1 MAQSRVTAIFL
12 TLSSAVLLAA
22 CGDSDTPSSNGSA
35 GPATTSDATVAWA
48 NGACTASTDLDA
60 AVQSAGEKIRAVDAS
75 GSPDEVRS
83 QVKDAVTEVQ
93 DAAANLARVLAGK
106 PGGVVPETAQ
116 AQEDLLVAG
125 TAAQGAVDK
134 LDSASD
140 QVEAAKTPEELTSSL
155 AGLKTAAA
163 EAATGL
169 AAYREAVRNVIVG
182 SAEAV
187 KYAFEA
193 APACQSL
200 IVAASA
206 SASPTS

>member
-22 CGDSDTPSSNGSA
+22 CGDSDSPSTNGSA
-35 GPATTSDATVAWA
+35 GPETTSDATVAWA
-48 NGACTASTDLDA
+48 NGVCTASTELDA
-60 AVQSAGEKIRAVDAS
+60 SVQSAGDKIRAVDAS
-75 GSPDEVRS
+75 TAPDEVRS
-83 QVKDAVTEVQ
+83 QVKSSVTEVQ
-93 DAAANLARVLAGK
+93 DAAANLARILAGK

-125 TAAQGAVDK
+125 AAAQSSVDK
-134 LDSASD
+134 LNSASD
-140 QVEAAKTPEELTSSL
+140 QVGDAKTPEELTSSL
-155 AGLKTAAA
+155 AGLKTAAT

-169 AAYREAVRNVIVG
+169 AAYREAVRNVAVG

-187 KYAFEA
+187 KYAFQA

-206 SASPTS
+206 SPSS